1 LFSAVP
7 IGTSGLVIRQCGIR
21 AFVAVAGWSP
31 VGGNGESPALL
42 FVTAVTRGHRHD
54 RRKEKLMTAQTGYLQ
69 PDAIGVFPTVLLL
82 LVLILAMLG
91 VVAHAAFV

>member
-1 LFSAVP
+1 
-7 IGTSGLVIRQCGIR
+7 
-21 AFVAVAGWSP
+21 VAVAAWSP
-31 VGGNGESPALL
+31 VGRKNEAPDLL
-42 FVTAVTRGHRHD
+42 CVTAVTRRHRDD